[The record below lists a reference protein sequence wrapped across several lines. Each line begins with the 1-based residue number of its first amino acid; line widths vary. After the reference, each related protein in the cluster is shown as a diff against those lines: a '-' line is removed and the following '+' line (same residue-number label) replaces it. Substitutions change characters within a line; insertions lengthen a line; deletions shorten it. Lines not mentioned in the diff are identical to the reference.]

1 MVSPS
6 EISGVPQAPAN
17 ATETRPLGKTTAALS
32 VQQAI
37 YNLSKAIFDFS
48 PESFALNQA
57 IAHWSAKETPN
68 GAENVPEVFPL
79 ESRVGASL
87 ALLGYLRQS
96 STTGVSTVL
105 ATSSTAKL
113 MEPVLTEHLSEI
125 TNYPVAFQIAAA
137 EYDPVSAELTSPVAS
152 VARVAKNLG
161 LPLLSS
167 SLALPND
174 AYNTSVLTS
183 VLASTQGPAFHVFD
197 GVRGTHQATT
207 PASTAATLVTSR
219 DLNII
224 PGTANT
230 ILGGFSAANKILGT
244 EMRPFEYYGPA
255 EPQTVY
261 VTLGLPSVLARKN
274 GSTSGV
280 INVRLY
286 SPFLLDEFLAVLPKT
301 ATKVVVVSTTNDL
314 YKDVNANLRIYFGFK
329 SGPQISS
336 EIVDTSDVTVSPVGP
351 SHPSGV
357 PEESTTGALVKVWDL
372 DKSRSASAPARLAAL
387 VPETSVYTKFD
398 NFVAGGAIQS
408 DVRFQFNNEFWD
420 IHEAD
425 AAVINDANI
434 LKSVDV
440 TAGVKQGGKLV
451 IAAAT
456 DEALAKA
463 VPAQIKLNA
472 MAKQLEV
479 FRVDYSVI
487 DQQNTQGRTISMAV
501 QGLLWHLSGADVDTA
516 TSRVVHANSWDTELI
531 AATVNKIITTL
542 LEKSLV
548 KLSAEAL
555 EEWKKVEISEKEQ
568 HAVYVKKAVPTSFL
582 PVGSLL
588 NAVEEEQGSEVDDV
602 TALGLKKRLVFKEAF
617 NEHLALR
624 PEVASKTFVA
634 KVKRNHRVT
643 PEDYD
648 RNIFQLELDI
658 SGTGMKYAIGE
669 ALGVHAPNSAD
680 SVNDFLESYGVDP
693 EEVFGVALSTPAGED
708 GNKMYRTAYQL
719 GRDYLDLFDKAPKR
733 FYEALSHFAK
743 DEKEQKHLERL
754 GGSEGAAELKVRTEE
769 NFESYVDVLHEFKS
783 ARPTFGEL
791 AELIAPLKRREYSI
805 ASSQKVH
812 PNEVHLLVVVVDWVT
827 KNGEKRYGQCSKYLS
842 DLPHGAELVVS
853 VKPSVMKLPEDPK
866 TPVIMAGLG
875 TGLAPFKAFLEEKM
889 YQRDNGEEIGPIYL
903 FMGSRHQRQEY
914 LYGELF
920 EAYKAAN
927 VLTHIGAAFSRDQAE
942 KIYIQHRI
950 QQQKEALSDA
960 FVAKKGN
967 FYLCGPTW
975 PVPDISA
982 ALTEIAVEGAKR
994 DGTTV
999 NEETL
1004 IEELKEAERYILE
1017 VY

>member
-6 EISGVPQAPAN
+6 EISGVPQAPTS
-17 ATETRPLGKTTAALS
+17 ATETRPLGKTTAALA
-32 VQQAI
+32 VQQAV

-57 IAHWSAKETPN
+57 ISHWNEKQTPN
-68 GAENVPEVFPL
+68 GAEDVPEVFPL

-87 ALLGYLRQS
+87 ALLGYLKQS
-96 STTGVSTVL
+96 RTTGVSSVL

-113 MEPVLTEHLSEI
+113 MEPVLAEHHSELN
-125 TNYPVAFQIAAA
+125 NYPVAFHIAAA
-137 EYDPVSAELTSPVAS
+137 EYDPVSAELISPVAS

-161 LPLLSS
+161 IPLLSS
-167 SLALPND
+167 SLALKND
-174 AYNTSVLTS
+174 AYNTSILTS

-197 GVRGTHQATT
+197 GVRGTHQAINA
-207 PASTAATLVTSR
+207 PEAATLVTSR
-219 DLNII
+219 DLNVI

-230 ILGGFSAANKILGT
+230 IAGAFAATNKILGT

-274 GSTSGV
+274 GSTDGV

-286 SPFLLDEFLAVLPKT
+286 SPFLLEEFLAVLPKT
-301 ATKVVVVSTTNDL
+301 ATKIVVVGTTNDL
-314 YKDVNANLRIYFGFK
+314 YKDVNANLRLYFGFK
-329 SGPQISS
+329 SGPQIIS
-336 EIVDTSDVTVSPVGP
+336 EIVDTSDVTISPVEPNQTNGA
-351 SHPSGV
+351 

-372 DKSRSASAPARLAAL
+372 DKSNSASAPARLAAL
-387 VPETSVYTKFD
+387 VPEVSVYSKFD

-420 IHEAD
+420 IYEAD
-425 AAVINDANI
+425 AGVVNDASI

-440 TAGVKQGGKLV
+440 TAGIKQGGKLV
-451 IAAAT
+451 IASAS
-456 DEALAKA
+456 DESLAKA

-487 DQQNTQGRTISMAV
+487 DQQNTQGRTISMAL
-501 QGLLWHLSGADVDTA
+501 QGLLWHLSGADIDTA

-531 AATVNKIITTL
+531 AATVNKILVTL

-548 KLSAEAL
+548 KLSSEAL

-568 HAVYVKKAVPTSFL
+568 HAVYVKKAVPTSFV
-582 PVGSLL
+582 PVGTLL
-588 NAVEEEQGSEVDDV
+588 DAVEQEQGDEVDDV
-602 TALGLKKRLVFKEAF
+602 TPLDLKKRLVFKEAY

-669 ALGVHAPNSAD
+669 ALGVHAPNNANE
-680 SVNDFLESYGVDP
+680 VNKFLESYGVNSD
-693 EEVFGVALSTPAGED
+693 EVFGVALSTPAGED
-708 GNKMYRTAYQL
+708 GSKMYKTAYQL
-719 GRDYLDLFDKAPKR
+719 GRDYLDLFGKAPKR

-783 ARPTFGEL
+783 AHPTFGEL

-950 QQQKEALSDA
+950 QQQKEALADA

-982 ALTEIAVEGAKR
+982 ALTEIAAEGAKR
-994 DGTTV
+994 DGTTI